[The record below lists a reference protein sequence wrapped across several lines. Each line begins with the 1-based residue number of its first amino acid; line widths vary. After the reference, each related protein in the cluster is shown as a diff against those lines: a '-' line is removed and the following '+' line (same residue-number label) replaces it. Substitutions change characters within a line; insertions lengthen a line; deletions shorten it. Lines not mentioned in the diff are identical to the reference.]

1 MSLINTEDP
10 EHFKPIVS
18 IDSKSIELIKA
29 YLTNQDERVKLESS
43 FENGLDVTV
52 YCKLMTPIMNQHY
65 ELADKMV
72 EAGVFRS
79 KHDTRTTWKL
89 VENEDDDNITLA
101 ELQHQLLM

>member
-1 MSLINTEDP
+1 MSLINMEDP
-10 EHFKPIVS
+10 EQIVS

-29 YLTNQDERVKLESS
+29 YLTNQDERIKLESS

-52 YCKLMTPIMNQHY
+52 YCELMTPIMNQHY
-65 ELADKMV
+65 ELADKMI

-89 VENEDDDNITLA
+89 VENEDITLA
-101 ELQHQLLM
+101 ELQHQLLK

>member
-1 MSLINTEDP
+1 MPLINTEDP
-10 EHFKPIVS
+10 EQIVS

-43 FENGLDVTV
+43 FENGLDVMV

-72 EAGVFRS
+72 ETGVFRS

-89 VENEDDDNITLA
+89 VE
-101 ELQHQLLM
+101 